1 MKEATEEV
9 IQELEAPSNAPPEI
23 KNEWGKVFS
32 EIVEIKDIDGSE
44 YESFDESIEKRAL
57 HWEDVLNGILAMY
70 GEELR
75 LEIEVTEEDII
86 IRHR

>member
-9 IQELEAPSNAPPEI
+9 IQELEAPSNAPPEV
-23 KNEWGKVFS
+23 KKEWGKVFG
-32 EIVEIKDIDGSE
+32 EIAAIRDIDESE
-44 YESFDESIEKRAL
+44 YEKFDESIEKRAL

-75 LEIEVTEEDII
+75 IEIEATEDEII
-86 IRHR
+86 VGHR